1 MRNKFSLIKST
12 DKMKQERI
20 EHVQIGHEEHSECS
34 FMIDRNASHKSEV
47 ESDTTHRHDF
57 HAIYWI
63 HEGSG
68 EHIIDF
74 ESYEIRPGMFFYVR
88 PDQVHFFHAPEEI
101 RLSALQ
107 FSEEFLLSAKLS
119 DHSAWRGIVT
129 SKLLTEEEAAV
140 VGKWFDIIGE
150 ECTRHASSNNLILQ
164 LEVSTFMEELV
175 RMSQSLHGS
184 DIQPET
190 VRKYR
195 QLIEQNY
202 RRWHQVAEYAD
213 ALGVSA
219 NYLNVLTVK
228 HLDQTALSLI
238 HSRLSL
244 EIKRQL
250 LTSDRD
256 IAEIAYMLGFN
267 EMSYFTRFFKRMNG
281 KTPSEF
287 KIQMNEMYHFPK

>member
-1 MRNKFSLIKST
+1 MGK
-12 DKMKQERI
+12 ERI

-34 FMIDRNASHKSEV
+34 FMVDRNATHKSEV

-88 PDQVHFFHAPEEI
+88 PEQVHFFHAPEEI
-101 RLSALQ
+101 KLSALQ
-107 FSEEFLLSAKLS
+107 FSEEFLLSANLP
-119 DHSAWRGIVT
+119 DHPAWKSIVT
-129 SKLLTEEEAAV
+129 SKLLTEKESAIVE
-140 VGKWFDIIGE
+140 KWFDIIGE
-150 ECTRHASSNNLILQ
+150 ESTLHASSNNLILQ
-164 LEVSTFMEELV
+164 LEVCTFMEELV
-175 RMSQSLHGS
+175 RMSRSLHGG
-184 DIQPET
+184 DILPET
-190 VRKYR
+190 VRGYR

-202 RRWHQVAEYAD
+202 CRWHQVTEYAD
-213 ALGVSA
+213 VLGVSA

-228 HLDQTALSLI
+228 HLGQTALSLI

-244 EIKRQL
+244 ETKRQL
-250 LTSDRD
+250 LTSDKD

-287 KIQMNEMYHFPK
+287 KSQMNEMYHFPK